1 MKKREDH
8 STRAFTVG
16 VKANRRQV
24 RQAVQKLY
32 GTDAA
37 MVTPSSGLMERRR
50 HGYGHPL
57 IRPDGETEARSTGS

>member
-16 VKANRRQV
+16 IKANRRQV

-50 HGYGHPL
+50 HARL
-57 IRPDGETEARSTGS
+57 APDCDASEVADKIGII